1 MLGDQV
7 LGQLKIKVT
16 ELPVWR
22 VGEVLSVH
30 GARGLDWLVFG
41 MWKNS
46 REQEKVFFAPFC
58 PFLCFFFAPFCVSCG
73 IFAHI
78 RAHLCTFSACFAT
91 RGPKRAKTHEEQ
103 KKRQA
108 LKPPL
113 KGVSRL

>member
-30 GARGLDWLVFG
+30 GARGLDWPVFG

-46 REQEKVFFAPFC
+46 REQEEAFFS
-58 PFLCFFFAPFCVSCG
+58 PFLPFFVLLLCAFCVSCG
-73 IFAHI
+73 IFVHICARLAH
-78 RAHLCTFSACFAT
+78 
-91 RGPKRAKTHEEQ
+91 
-103 KKRQA
+103 
-108 LKPPL
+108 
-113 KGVSRL
+113 V